1 MTGEIATKLFCRETV
16 FHFHMNNFSTII
28 ENIIKNKAINFKKM
42 LNRTVVTKTERF
54 LFPFCDCDRTENKNE
69 RIIKFF
75 FIFCNT
81 LISLIEIEQ
90 ET

>member
-1 MTGEIATKLFCRETV
+1 MTGEIATKLFCHETI

-42 LNRTVVTKTERF
+42 LNRTVVIRNRKI
-54 LFPFCDCDRTENKNE
+54 PFSILWLWSNENKNE

-81 LISLIEIEQ
+81 FISLIEIEQ